1 MILRNYYDIDYF
13 GTNVVAGSY
22 PGVLNTPGVAGAM
35 VMFIQDSPVLRIAPF
50 SRVEYLVTYTL
61 TPTGGWSGTSE
72 AVSQT
77 LRCRE
82 GQPVYI
88 PLREVLAAMYR
99 PRFAPG
105 TGFIVPKMTAT
116 LTLEAA
122 DMEGAALARAQNYT
136 LDVYPGTAVQVPA
149 NPGVAAWWPS
159 VARTYGAYRHYFT
172 VASPVRQEVVV
183 LVTGITG
190 QGGTAEREYEYT
202 GQGGGCILAL
212 DISCKA
218 VHVEDVFPG
227 QECRIE
233 RLACVGD
240 KVLVHWFAPLAG
252 GYKSAWFDVA
262 GFDTS
267 VEAADAVV
275 RDARALLKRG
285 TAGWR
290 LRLDC
295 PTLRD
300 CGYYGDILTASEV
313 WVQDFMKLGVTP
325 TETAVAARV
334 ANGSLPARR
343 QGGVLE
349 LTLTTNN
356 FNYL

>member
-1 MILRNYYDIDYF
+1 MIERSFYDIDYF
-13 GTNVVAGSY
+13 GTNALAGSY
-22 PGVLNTPGVAGAM
+22 PGVLNTPGVTGTM

-50 SRVEYLVTYTL
+50 SRAEYLITYTL
-61 TPTGGWSGTSE
+61 TPTGGWTGTSE

-77 LRCRE
+77 LRCR
-82 GQPVYI
+82 GGHPVYM

-105 TGFIVPKMTAT
+105 TGIINPKMTAT
-116 LTLEAA
+116 LTLEMV
-122 DMEGAALARAQNYT
+122 DMDGETLTRAQDYS
-136 LDVYPGTAVQVPA
+136 LDIYPGTAVQVPSS
-149 NPGVAAWWPS
+149 PGVAAWWPS
-159 VARTYGAYRHYFT
+159 VARTYGTYRHYFT
-172 VASPVRQEVVV
+172 VASPVRQEVAVV
-183 LVTGITG
+183 IAGITG
-190 QGGTAEREYEYT
+190 QGGTGEIEYEYT
-202 GQGGGCILAL
+202 GQGGGHVLAL
-212 DISCKA
+212 DVNCKA
-218 VHVEDVFPG
+218 LYVEGVFTG

-233 RLACVGD
+233 RLDCPGD

-262 GFDTS
+262 GLETS
-267 VEAADAVV
+267 VDAADAVV
-275 RDARALLKRG
+275 RDARTLLKRG
-285 TAGWR
+285 TTGWR

-313 WVQDFMKLGVTP
+313 WVQDFMKLGVKP
-325 TETAVAARV
+325 AETAVSARV
-334 ANGSLPARR
+334 VNGSLPARR

-349 LTLTTNN
+349 LTLAINN